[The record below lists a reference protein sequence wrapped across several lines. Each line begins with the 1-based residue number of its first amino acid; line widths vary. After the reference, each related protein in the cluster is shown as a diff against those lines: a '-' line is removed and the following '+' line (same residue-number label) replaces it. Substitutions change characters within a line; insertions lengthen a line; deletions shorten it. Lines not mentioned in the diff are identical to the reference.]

1 VPICGKTILR
11 RGANLN
17 SRAPRSKVRYSIRES
32 YWKYALP
39 HSIKFGVLM
48 LPLFL
53 IVFLFL
59 YILPASGT
67 EKDTFSI
74 SLVQEATVKKLEDR
88 EVAFERYEVKEGDH
102 IWQILRERGLLERP
116 DFNELISA
124 LKHMNKSLT
133 NLDLIHPGQTI
144 LIPLKI
150 IPKKISEDK
159 VDKFFQESIMGIS
172 TLEGISSESHIV
184 QNGDSLTMIIYDKYK
199 VPARYLYDDYLQLVQ
214 KINPTI
220 KDLDLIHPN
229 QVLRLPIYSPQIAK
243 VPIEKPQEKKISL
256 KETKVVITS
265 PAQKPPKTL
274 SLRRELRDIFDLMG
288 EEWVDTGEQFIPLK
302 SGGHVNLRADFFP
315 TINLRNGRIAIVDIE
330 NKLPNDISQVIE
342 SDWEEYRVVH
352 LAPHDNLR
360 AAIDKILAASAYY
373 KILRSGEKLRV
384 RSDIDI
390 SLASDWVIIPKKE
403 EGNTPGTIVT
413 LTLISNHS
421 EQIPSVVKSYL
432 ENLGIKVIDYP
443 DFRTLKK
450 VEEEIPV
457 EKKISI
463 EKESDFPLP
472 RLLLNLA
479 GQSFESEV
487 KIPVYQSEGAGFNL
501 IIHADIFF
509 NRQGKDCI
517 IDDTGLSPDIVSLLE
532 KHQFHVLSLA
542 DEKDPRKSTELI
554 LDFLGVQFESKPHD
568 FLASARD
575 EARNITLTI
584 PGISFSDQ
592 EKKKIF
598 ATDKTLPGELVS
610 FLNAQGYY
618 LLELSQLQG

>member
-1 VPICGKTILR
+1 M
-11 RGANLN
+11 
-17 SRAPRSKVRYSIRES
+17 RES

-39 HSIKFGVLM
+39 HSIKSGVLI
-48 LPLFL
+48 LLLFL
-53 IVFLFL
+53 IAFPFL
-59 YILPASGT
+59 YTPPATGT

-74 SLVQEATVKKLEDR
+74 SLVQEATVKKLGDR

-102 IWQILRERGLLERP
+102 IWQILRQKGLLERP

-124 LKHMNKSLT
+124 LKRMNTSLT

-150 IPKKISEDK
+150 IPKKISDDK

-184 QNGDSLTMIIYDKYK
+184 QTGNSLTMIIYNKYK

-214 KINPTI
+214 KLNPTI

-243 VPIEKPQEKKISL
+243 IPIEKPQEKKISL
-256 KETKVVITS
+256 KETKVVITP

-274 SLRRELRDIFDLMG
+274 SLRRELRDIFNLMG

-302 SGGHVNLRADFFP
+302 SGGHVNLKADSFP
-315 TINLRNGRIAIVDIE
+315 AINLRSGRIAIVDIE
-330 NKLPNDISQVIE
+330 NELPKDISHLIE

-384 RSDIDI
+384 RSDVGIT
-390 SLASDWVIIPKKE
+390 LASDWVIIPKKE
-403 EGNTPGTIVT
+403 EGDTHGTILT
-413 LTLISNHS
+413 LTLISNHA

-463 EKESDFPLP
+463 EKEGDFQLP

-479 GQSFESEV
+479 GQSFSSEV
-487 KIPVYQSEGAGFNL
+487 KIPVYQSEGAGFDL
-501 IIHADIFF
+501 IIHADISF

-517 IDDTGLSPDIVSLLE
+517 IDTTGLSPDIVSLLE
-532 KHQFHVLSLA
+532 KHQFRVLSLA
-542 DEKDPRKSTELI
+542 DEKDPCKSTELI

-584 PGISFSDQ
+584 PGISFYDQ
-592 EKKKIF
+592 EKRKIL

-618 LLELSQLQG
+618 LLELRQLQGQ